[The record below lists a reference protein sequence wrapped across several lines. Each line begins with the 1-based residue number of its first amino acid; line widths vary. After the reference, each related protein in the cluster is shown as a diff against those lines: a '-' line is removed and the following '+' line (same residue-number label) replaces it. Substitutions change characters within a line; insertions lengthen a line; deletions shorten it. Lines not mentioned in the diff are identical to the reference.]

1 MGGVIQIDRRGF
13 TTGALA
19 LAAASTL
26 GGRAAAQL
34 APALS
39 PQARAIAAIQA
50 YADVHRRW
58 FNLPGLTVGVTSP
71 SGFASV
77 IHSGF
82 ANADARTP
90 VTPDTL
96 FQIGSISKAFAGA
109 LLHQF
114 AAEGRFKL
122 SDRIVSLLPQ
132 APLPADSPI
141 SVQHLLDHVA
151 GLPGD
156 APLFVRGGLWTAYA
170 PGAHWH
176 YSNTGY
182 ELLGK
187 LAEHVGGKPLARLYA
202 ERIFAPLGMRRTRG
216 AIVGADRLLYAQ
228 GYEAADTAVPF
239 VRGAPLAPAAW
250 VDMANAAGS
259 IGSTAADMNLFLR
272 SLADAAQGRG
282 GLGLGPEQGR
292 AFTGHSVSGSSPQ
305 MGYGNGLM
313 HVSDKGRNY
322 LHHTGGMISFT
333 SAFHLDIGNRIG
345 AFASSTLSAFSDYR
359 PRSLTL
365 FAVQAL
371 AAAEAGQPLPVPP
384 SLELAVARPE
394 QYAGR
399 YAAGSRSFEIR
410 AGRGLTLVANGREAA
425 LEPYAPDLFGTLHP
439 DLRDF
444 AIKFDRAGG
453 AVVAAL
459 WGPETFVRQG
469 ASVTAPRSDPALA
482 RLAGRYVNDSPWL
495 GTAIVVERGGKLWAG
510 TDTPLTAIGDNRW
523 RVGDES
529 WSPERASFA
538 DFIDGVPQTF
548 IFSGWEFARLDV

>member
-1 MGGVIQIDRRGF
+1 MDIDRRGF
-13 TTGALA
+13 AKGAFA
-19 LAAASTL
+19 LVASSAL
-26 GGRAAAQL
+26 GGRADAQL
-34 APALS
+34 APA
-39 PQARAIAAIQA
+39 PHANAMAAIQA
-50 YADVHRRW
+50 YADAHRRW
-58 FNLPGLTVGVTSP
+58 FNLPGLTLGVTSP
-71 SGFASV
+71 SGFEAV

-90 VTPDTL
+90 ITPDTL
-96 FQIGSISKAFAGA
+96 FQIGSISKSFAAF

-114 AAEGRFKL
+114 ATEGRFRL

-141 SVQHLLDHVA
+141 TLQHLLDHVA

-156 APLFVRGGLWTAYA
+156 APLFVRGGLWTAYP

-187 LAEHVGGKPLARLYA
+187 LAEHIGGKPLSRLYA
-202 ERIFAPLGMRRTRG
+202 ERIFAPLGLRRTRG

-228 GYEAADTAVPF
+228 GYEAADMAVPF
-239 VRGAPLAPAAW
+239 VRGARLAPAAW

-259 IGSTAADMNLFLR
+259 IGSTAAEMNLYLR
-272 SLADAAQGRG
+272 ALAAAAQGRG

-292 AFTGHSVSGSSPQ
+292 ALTAHSVATGSPA

-322 LHHTGGMISFT
+322 LHHTGGMVSFT
-333 SAFHLDIGNRIG
+333 SAFHLDIDNGVG

-359 PRSLTL
+359 PRKLTL

-371 AAAEAGQPLPVPP
+371 AAAESGQPLPLPP
-384 SLELAVARPE
+384 SLEVLVPNPT
-394 QYAGR
+394 QYVGR
-399 YAAGSRSFEIR
+399 YAADSKTFEIR
-410 AGRGLTLVANGREAA
+410 AGRGLTLVAKGREAA
-425 LEPYAPDLFGTLHP
+425 LEPHSTDLFGTIHP
-439 DLRDF
+439 EFRDF
-444 AIKFDRAGG
+444 SIKFDRAGG

-469 ASVTAPRSDPALA
+469 APVTVPRSDPALA

-495 GTAIVVERGGKLWAG
+495 GTAIIVERGGKLWLG
-510 TDTPLTAIGDNRW
+510 TDTPLVAIGDNHW
-523 RVGDES
+523 RAGEEA

-538 DFIDGVPQTF
+538 NFIDAIPQTF
-548 IFSGWEFARLDV
+548 VYSGWEFARLDV

>member
-1 MGGVIQIDRRGF
+1 MRIDRRGF
-13 TTGALA
+13 ATGAFA

-26 GGRAAAQL
+26 SGRAAAQL
-34 APALS
+34 APAS
-39 PQARAIAAIQA
+39 APQARAMAAIRA
-50 YADVHRRW
+50 YADAHSRW

-71 SGFASV
+71 SDFASV
-77 IHSGF
+77 IHLGF
-82 ANADARTP
+82 ANADSRTP
-90 VTPDTL
+90 IAPDTL
-96 FQIGSISKAFAGA
+96 FQIGSISKSFAA
-109 LLHQF
+109 ILLHQF
-114 AAEGRFKL
+114 AAEGRFSL
-122 SDRIVSLLPQ
+122 SDRIVALLPQ
-132 APLPADSPI
+132 APLPAASPI
-141 SVQHLLDHVA
+141 TVQHLLDHVA

-156 APLFVRGGLWTAYA
+156 APLFVRGGLWTAYP

-187 LAEHVGGKPLARLYA
+187 LAEHIGGRPLPRLYA
-202 ERIFAPLGMRRTRG
+202 ERIFAPLGMRQTRG

-228 GYEAADTAVPF
+228 GYEAADMAIPF
-239 VRGAPLAPAAW
+239 VRGTPLAPAAW
-250 VDMANAAGS
+250 IDMANAAGS

-272 SLADAAQGRG
+272 ALAGLAQGRG

-292 AFTGHSVSGSSPQ
+292 ALTARSLATGSPE

-322 LHHTGGMISFT
+322 LHHTGGMVSFT
-333 SAFHLDIGNRIG
+333 SAFHLDIGNGVG
-345 AFASSTLSAFSDYR
+345 AYASSTLSAFSNYR
-359 PRSLTL
+359 PRKLTL

-371 AAAEAGQPLPVPP
+371 AAAEAGQPLPLPP
-384 SLELAVARPE
+384 SLEVGVPNPG

-399 YAAGSRSFEIR
+399 YAAGSRSFEVR
-410 AGRGLTLVANGREAA
+410 AARGLTIVADGREAA
-425 LEPYAPDLFGTLHP
+425 LEPDSPDLFGTLHP
-439 DLRDF
+439 EFRDYS
-444 AIKFDRAGG
+444 IKFDRAGG

-469 ASVTAPRSDPALA
+469 APVSAPRGDPPLA

-495 GTAIVVERGGKLWAG
+495 GTAVIVERGGKLWVG
-510 TDTPLTAIGDNRW
+510 TDTPMTAVGDNLW
-523 RVGDES
+523 RVGEED

-538 DFIDGVPQTF
+538 NFIAGVPQTF

>member
-1 MGGVIQIDRRGF
+1 MHIDRRGF

-19 LAAASTL
+19 LAATTTL

-34 APALS
+34 ASAPS
-39 PQARAIAAIQA
+39 TQAKAMAAIQA
-50 YADVHRRW
+50 YADAHRRW
-58 FNLPGLTVGVTSP
+58 FNLPGLTLGVTSP
-71 SGFASV
+71 SGFEAV

-90 VTPDTL
+90 ITPDTL
-96 FQIGSISKAFAGA
+96 FQIGSISKSFAAF

-114 AAEGRFKL
+114 ATDGRFRL

-176 YSNTGY
+176 YSNSGY

-187 LAEHVGGKPLARLYA
+187 LAEHIGGKPLSRLYA
-202 ERIFAPLGMRRTRG
+202 ERIFAPLGLRRTRG

-228 GYEAADTAVPF
+228 GYEAADMAVPF
-239 VRGAPLAPAAW
+239 VRGARLAPAAW

-259 IGSTAADMNLFLR
+259 IGSTAAEMNLYLR
-272 SLADAAQGRG
+272 ALAAAAQGRG

-292 AFTGHSVSGSSPQ
+292 ALTAHSVATGSPA

-322 LHHTGGMISFT
+322 LHHTGGMVSFT
-333 SAFHLDIGNRIG
+333 SAFHLDIDNGVG
-345 AFASSTLSAFSDYR
+345 AFASSTLSASSDYR
-359 PRSLTL
+359 PRKLTL

-371 AAAEAGQPLPVPP
+371 AAAESGQPLPLPP
-384 SLELAVARPE
+384 SLEVLVPNPT
-394 QYAGR
+394 QYVGR
-399 YAAGSRSFEIR
+399 YAADSKTFEIR
-410 AGRGLTLVANGREAA
+410 AGRGLTLVAKGREAA
-425 LEPYAPDLFGTLHP
+425 LEPFSVDLFGTLHT
-439 DLRDF
+439 DFRDYS
-444 AIKFDRAGG
+444 IKFDRTGG
-453 AVVAAL
+453 SVIAAL
-459 WGPETFVRQG
+459 WGPQTFVRQG
-469 ASVTAPRSDPALA
+469 ASITAPRSDPALA

-495 GTAIVVERGGKLWAG
+495 GTAIIVERGGKLWLG
-510 TDTPLTAIGDNRW
+510 TDTPLVAIGDNHW
-523 RVGDES
+523 RAGEEA

-538 DFIDGVPQTF
+538 NFIDAIPQTF
-548 IFSGWEFARLDV
+548 VYSGWEFARLDV

>member
-1 MGGVIQIDRRGF
+1 MHIDRRGF
-13 TTGALA
+13 AKGAFA
-19 LAAASTL
+19 LAATSTISAS
-26 GGRAAAQL
+26 AAAQL
-34 APALS
+34 APVLS
-39 PQARAIAAIQA
+39 PRARAMAAIQA
-50 YADVHRRW
+50 YADAHRRW
-58 FNLPGLTVGVTSP
+58 FNLPGLTLGVTSP

-77 IHSGF
+77 IHLGF

-90 VTPDTL
+90 ITPDTL
-96 FQIGSISKAFAGA
+96 FQIGSISKSFAAA

-114 AAEGRFKL
+114 AAEGRFGL
-122 SDRIVSLLPQ
+122 SDRIVSLLPV

-141 SVQHLLDHVA
+141 TVQHLLDHVA
-151 GLPGD
+151 GLPAD

-176 YSNTGY
+176 YSNSGY

-216 AIVGADRLLYAQ
+216 ALVGTDRLLYAQ
-228 GYEAADTAVPF
+228 GYEAADMAVPF
-239 VRGAPLAPAAW
+239 VRGTPLAPAAW

-272 SLADAAQGRG
+272 SLADAAQGRR

-292 AFTGHSVSGSSPQ
+292 AYIGHSVATGSPV

-322 LHHTGGMISFT
+322 LHHTGGMVSFT
-333 SAFHLDIGNRIG
+333 SAFHLDMGNGIG
-345 AFASSTLSAFSDYR
+345 AIASSTLNAFSAYR
-359 PRSLTL
+359 PRKLTL

-384 SLELAVARPE
+384 PLEVAVANAA

-399 YAAGSRSFEIR
+399 YTADSKSFEIR
-410 AGRGLTLVANGREAA
+410 ADRGLTLVANGREAA
-425 LEPYAPDLFGTLHP
+425 LEPGSPDLFGTLHP

-444 AIKFDRAGG
+444 SIEFDRAGG
-453 AVVAAL
+453 AVVTAL

-469 ASVTAPRSDPALA
+469 ASVTVPPSDPKVA

-495 GTAIVVERGGKLWAG
+495 GNAVIVERGGKLWVG
-510 TDTPLTAIGDNRW
+510 TDTPLTAIGDNLW
-523 RVGDES
+523 RVGEES

-538 DFIDGVPQTF
+538 NFIDGIPQTF
-548 IFSGWEFARLDV
+548 VFSGWEFARLDV

>member
-1 MGGVIQIDRRGF
+1 MHIDRRGF

-19 LAAASTL
+19 LAATTTL

-34 APALS
+34 ASAPS
-39 PQARAIAAIQA
+39 TQAKAMAAIQA
-50 YADVHRRW
+50 YADAHRRW
-58 FNLPGLTVGVTSP
+58 FNLPGLTLGVTSP
-71 SGFASV
+71 SGFEAV

-90 VTPDTL
+90 ITPDTL
-96 FQIGSISKAFAGA
+96 FQIGSISKSFAAF

-114 AAEGRFKL
+114 ATEGRFRL

-141 SVQHLLDHVA
+141 TLQHLLDHVA

-156 APLFVRGGLWTAYA
+156 APLFVRGGLWTAYP

-187 LAEHVGGKPLARLYA
+187 LAEHIGGKPLSRLYA
-202 ERIFAPLGMRRTRG
+202 ERIFAPLGLRRTRG

-228 GYEAADTAVPF
+228 GYEAADMAVPF
-239 VRGAPLAPAAW
+239 VRGARLAPAAW

-259 IGSTAADMNLFLR
+259 IGSTAAEMNLYLR
-272 SLADAAQGRG
+272 ALAAAAQGRG

-292 AFTGHSVSGSSPQ
+292 ALTAHSVATGSPA

-322 LHHTGGMISFT
+322 LHHTGGMVSFT
-333 SAFHLDIGNRIG
+333 SAFHLDIDNGVG

-359 PRSLTL
+359 PRKLTL

-371 AAAEAGQPLPVPP
+371 AAAESGQPLPLPP
-384 SLELAVARPE
+384 SLELLVAKPE

-410 AGRGLTLVANGREAA
+410 AGRGLILVADGREAA
-425 LEPYAPDLFGTLHP
+425 LEPHSTDLFGTLHP
-439 DLRDF
+439 EFRDF
-444 AIKFDRAGG
+444 SIKFDRAGG

-469 ASVTAPRSDPALA
+469 APVTVPRSDPALA

-495 GTAIVVERGGKLWAG
+495 GTAIIVERGGKLWLG
-510 TDTPLTAIGDNRW
+510 TDTPLVAIGDNHW
-523 RVGDES
+523 RAGEEA

-538 DFIDGVPQTF
+538 NFIDAIPQTF
-548 IFSGWEFARLDV
+548 VYSGWEFARLDV

>member
-1 MGGVIQIDRRGF
+1 MHIDRRGF

-19 LAAASTL
+19 LAATTTL

-34 APALS
+34 ASAPS
-39 PQARAIAAIQA
+39 TQAKAMAAIQA
-50 YADVHRRW
+50 YADAHRRW
-58 FNLPGLTVGVTSP
+58 FNLPGLTLGVTSP
-71 SGFASV
+71 SGFEAV

-90 VTPDTL
+90 ITPDTL
-96 FQIGSISKAFAGA
+96 FQIGSISKSFAAF

-114 AAEGRFKL
+114 ATEGRFRL

-141 SVQHLLDHVA
+141 TLQHLLDHVA

-156 APLFVRGGLWTAYA
+156 APLFVRGGLWTAYP

-187 LAEHVGGKPLARLYA
+187 LAEHIGGKPLSRLYA
-202 ERIFAPLGMRRTRG
+202 ERIFAPLGLRRTRG

-228 GYEAADTAVPF
+228 GYEAADMAVPF
-239 VRGAPLAPAAW
+239 VRGARLAPAAW

-259 IGSTAADMNLFLR
+259 IGSTAAEMNLYLR
-272 SLADAAQGRG
+272 ALAAAAQGRG

-292 AFTGHSVSGSSPQ
+292 ALTAHSVATGSPA

-322 LHHTGGMISFT
+322 LHHTGGMVSFT
-333 SAFHLDIGNRIG
+333 SAFHLDIDNGVG

-359 PRSLTL
+359 PRKLTL

-371 AAAEAGQPLPVPP
+371 AAAESGQPLPLPP
-384 SLELAVARPE
+384 SLEVLVPNPT
-394 QYAGR
+394 QYVGR
-399 YAAGSRSFEIR
+399 YAADSKTFEIR
-410 AGRGLTLVANGREAA
+410 AGRGLTLVAKGREAA
-425 LEPYAPDLFGTLHP
+425 LEPFSVDLFGTLHT
-439 DLRDF
+439 DFRDYS
-444 AIKFDRAGG
+444 IKFDRTGG
-453 AVVAAL
+453 SVIAAL
-459 WGPETFVRQG
+459 WGPQTFVRQG
-469 ASVTAPRSDPALA
+469 APVTVPRSDPALA

-495 GTAIVVERGGKLWAG
+495 GTAIIVERGGKLWLG
-510 TDTPLTAIGDNRW
+510 TDTPLVAIGDNHW
-523 RVGDES
+523 RAGEEA

-538 DFIDGVPQTF
+538 NFIDAIPQTF
-548 IFSGWEFARLDV
+548 VYSGWEFARLDV